1 MKLNWRAVLGIALSG
16 TFFWWVLRDVRPSEV
31 WANARAADP
40 VLLFISVVCATLIF
54 PIRARR
60 WRTILSP
67 IENNIPFGP
76 LWRSTAIGM
85 MVNNVIPARV
95 GEIARAFALTR
106 ERPSIAFSA
115 SFASLAVDR
124 LFDAVVVML
133 LLLLALLDPAFPS
146 EGTATGQRV
155 ANTLG
160 IGTLFVAALL
170 TLLYL
175 LVFLPERIIRLYE
188 WFARRIAPNLEARG
202 RDALLAF
209 AAGLGVL
216 RSPRRFAEVFWW
228 ALLHWLVMAF
238 SFWIGFKAFGIN
250 VSYQAALLVQGVIVV
265 GVAIPQAPGFFGVF
279 EAAAKWA
286 LVGVYGID
294 AGRAVSWA
302 IAFHF
307 LTFIPITA
315 IGGYYFVRLGM
326 HFRDLGT
333 QADTPA
339 PTAALGP
346 SAGP

>member
-1 MKLNWRAVLGIALSG
+1 MKLNWRAVIGIALSC
-16 TFFWWVLRDVRPSEV
+16 TFLWWVLRDVKPSEV
-31 WANARAADP
+31 WENAQSADSA
-40 VLLFISVVCATLIF
+40 LLFLSVVFATLVF
-54 PIRARR
+54 PIRAIR

-67 IENNIPFGP
+67 IEEGVPFGP

-95 GEIARAFALTR
+95 GEVARAYALTR
-106 ERPSIAFSA
+106 ERPSIPFSA

-124 LFDAVVVML
+124 VFDAVIVML
-133 LLLLALLDPAFPS
+133 LLLIALLDPAFPS
-146 EGTATGQRV
+146 EGTAIGKRV

-160 IGTLFVAALL
+160 IGTLFAAALL

-175 LVFLPERIIRLYE
+175 LVFLPERIISLYE
-188 WFARRIAPNLEARG
+188 WFARRIAPKLEARG

-228 ALLHWLVMAF
+228 ALLHWLVMGL
-238 SFWIGFKAFGIN
+238 SFWLGFKAFGID

-265 GVAIPQAPGFFGVF
+265 GVALPQAPGFFGVF
-279 EAAAKWA
+279 EAAAKWT

-302 IAFHF
+302 IAYHF

-326 HFRDLGT
+326 HFRDLSA
-333 QADTPA
+333 QKDSPA
-339 PTAALGP
+339 GAAALGP
-346 SAGP
+346 SAGA

>member
-16 TFFWWVLRDVRPSEV
+16 AFFWWVLRDVSPSEV

-40 VLLFISVVCATLIF
+40 VLLLISVTCATLVF

-85 MVNNVIPARV
+85 MVNNVVPARV
-95 GEIARAFALTR
+95 GEIARAYALTR

-124 LFDAVVVML
+124 VFDAVIVML
-133 LLLLALLDPAFPS
+133 LLLFALLDPAFPS
-146 EGTATGQRV
+146 EKTAIGQKV

-160 IGTLFVAALL
+160 IGTLFAGALL
-170 TLLYL
+170 ALLYL
-175 LVFLPERIIRLYE
+175 LVFLPERIISLYE
-188 WFARRIAPNLEARG
+188 WFARRLAPKLEARG

-228 ALLHWLVMAF
+228 ALVHWLVMAF
-238 SFWIGFKAFGIN
+238 SFWTGFKAFGID

-279 EAAAKWA
+279 EAAAKWT
-286 LVGVYGID
+286 LVGVYGVD
-294 AGRAVSWA
+294 TGRAVSWA
-302 IAFHF
+302 ITYHF

-326 HFRDLGT
+326 HFRDLT
-333 QADTPA
+333 AQTDTPA
-339 PTAALGP
+339 ATAALGP
-346 SAGP
+346 SSGT